1 MTGLLNAAY
10 NGARMTVAILDN
22 STTAMTGHQPHPGT
36 GITAA
41 GVETVSAPLEDLA
54 RALGAGMVETVDP
67 YNLEETIEGFKR
79 ARDFPGLSVVIARQS
94 CVILSRRSK
103 GERKEF
109 RVSEECVGCRL
120 CLELGCPAIEF
131 DVERARINVL
141 CAGCGVCAQI
151 CPSSAIEEVRG

>member
-1 MTGLLNAAY
+1 
-10 NGARMTVAILDN
+10 
-22 STTAMTGHQPHPGT
+22 
-36 GITAA
+36 
-41 GVETVSAPLEDLA
+41 
-54 RALGAGMVETVDP
+54 
-67 YNLEETIEGFKR
+67 
-79 ARDFPGLSVVIARQS
+79 VVIARQS